1 MLEVLTPTE
10 IDMLFHLF
18 MSKVNVRLWISMRTY
33 WPLTWISQPYLGMF
47 DEKLHTLQYI
57 RERGLF
63 LLNVSK

>member
-10 IDMLFHLF
+10 IDMLFHQF
-18 MSKVNVRLWISMRTY
+18 MSKVNVRLRILTRTY
-33 WPLTWISQPYLGMF
+33 WPLTRISQPYLGMF

-57 RERGLF
+57 REHGFF